1 MMLFFKFICLFIYCL
16 LLCVFVLKTTYRKI
30 YARKHHRRFPFCKI
44 INREQFVGG
53 IVIAFWL
60 HFIVA
65 FRAYLTWLHELHG
78 QYSISI
84 MIERNIS
91 LLYCKLLYMSY
102 VITMHVVKHVQK
114 QDKMLHV
121 THVAIGCKLKCIKMK
136 NEYNIIF
143 IFLTFFIYIFI
154 FRYNIFRILF

>member
-1 MMLFFKFICLFIYCL
+1 MFIYL
-16 LLCVFVLKTTYRKI
+16 LFLCVFVLKTTYRKI
-30 YARKHHRRFPFCKI
+30 YARKHRRFPFCKI

-65 FRAYLTWLHELHG
+65 FRAYLTWLHGLHE

-91 LLYCKLLYMSY
+91 LLYCKLLYI
-102 VITMHVVKHVQK
+102 VICNYDAVKHVQK

-121 THVAIGCKLKCIKMK
+121 THVAIGCKLIQKCVKLK
-136 NEYNIIF
+136 NEIQYYFYFSN
-143 IFLTFFIYIFI
+143 FFHLHIYFS
-154 FRYNIFRILF
+154 L